1 MTGVHICLE
10 NYKIFLF
17 FFVQCIPKTVQL
29 VKKNR
34 LEPALSHLSHIY
46 FLILEFSNIFQ
57 ELILHFLF
65 PSDHYQPDFTLA
77 WEIHFQFAIFCIR
90 KISIMEVKQVSSKLN
105 RVNAVR
111 VWFLQEMFQKQVGLS
126 RATLEFQVKVFI
138 LITVK
143 SQVRVLNRLNLYWI
157 SSWSRK
163 LPITFQTPSR
173 LLSDTDTIQALF
185 RPS

>member
-111 VWFLQEMFQKQVGLS
+111 LCFLQEMFQKLCQQDTM
-126 RATLEFQVKVFI
+126 AFFFI
-138 LITVK
+138 EK
-143 SQVRVLNRLNLYWI
+143 S
-157 SSWSRK
+157 
-163 LPITFQTPSR
+163 TPSGMLR
-173 LLSDTDTIQALF
+173 SNLFDNTHGRFLGCSSLETKLRKSLLFSLVQV
-185 RPS
+185 

>member
-111 VWFLQEMFQKQVGLS
+111 VCFLQDFFQKICQQDTMAFFFIEKVHPLACWGLTFLTICM
-126 RATLEFQVKVFI
+126 AD
-138 LITVK
+138 
-143 SQVRVLNRLNLYWI
+143 
-157 SSWSRK
+157 SWGA
-163 LPITFQTPSR
+163 LP
-173 LLSDTDTIQALF
+173 
-185 RPS
+185 